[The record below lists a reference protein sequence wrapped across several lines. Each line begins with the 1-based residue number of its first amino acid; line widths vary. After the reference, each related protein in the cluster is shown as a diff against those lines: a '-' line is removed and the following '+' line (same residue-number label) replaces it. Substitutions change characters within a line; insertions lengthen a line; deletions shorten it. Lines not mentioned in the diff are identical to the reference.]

1 WVTAT
6 TSSPRPRANS
16 SSVADGTNEAIRTET
31 RMARLSEEEIEARLP
46 SVRGWE
52 RDANA
57 LVKRFEHGD
66 FQGSVDFVNR
76 LTPAAQEANHHPDL
90 EISWSTVTV
99 RLSTHSE
106 GGITESDFALAAS
119 IDAVA

>member
-1 WVTAT
+1 
-6 TSSPRPRANS
+6 
-16 SSVADGTNEAIRTET
+16 
-31 RMARLSEEEIEARLP
+31 MARLKEEEIEARL
-46 SVRGWE
+46 RELDGWE
-52 RDANA
+52 RDGEA
-57 LVKRFEHGD
+57 LRKQFDHGD

-106 GGITESDFALAAS
+106 GGLTEADFALAAS